1 MPLPLFGVDLTLG
14 HLGGADDVLE
24 EGIFIGRVTW
34 GDVIFQPFFEGVGE
48 VLKFESSK
56 VLKLGEVR

>member
-1 MPLPLFGVDLTLG
+1 MPLPLFRVDLTLG

-48 VLKFESSK
+48 VLQF
-56 VLKLGEVR
+56 